1 MVLVLIEINYIFRPK
16 QVAGLRK
23 GCLNVC
29 GNAEGATETK
39 QLDIFDAM
47 ADLENLV
54 KNNKALSMEYIKDMD
69 EKIFD
74 NITADSFTDWRRID
88 EGFFLS
94 CFKHGLSKVAFELMI
109 RQESNESSF
118 HRLWRDSNLLLES
131 FKVHEDVVIKAL
143 KIFKEQISS
152 TLNSVNQQNENI
164 LHIFL
169 KNNLIKAV
177 DVILKEYDACAISR
191 VVFSRDSKN
200 DIPLMVAIGQSS
212 IKGDKNDSG
221 QFSYGEVSDI
231 AMQIWECM
239 LRKNSSV
246 TIAESITTLNKKQDN
261 VLHMCAYNLR
271 HDLFAD
277 ICLRSEIHE
286 KIIEKA
292 VHQENA
298 TGLTPLDCCK
308 DEETVLK
315 VMNHIPHFDINRID
329 KKGNN
334 VLAIYGKKNFRQCVE
349 KIIFECGS
357 ENRIKEMFTAKNKH
371 GNNPFMSCVL
381 KNQSSVLNLLLGTL
395 LTMAPNEETKTLTY
409 EILHEPNTKGETFLS
424 LLLQFPE
431 GMLLP
436 QTITLELE
444 KSCHKDDHKELT
456 ECLQT
461 YVEPSADVLCAVKDM
476 ERTFRKTKKE
486 KIMISLQLF
495 WTSFFVPLG
504 VMISD
509 MSFDILLVIGYACYL
524 WMENDTITR
533 MPGSDSILNTCAV
546 MTMNTTTNPTVLNPF
561 STTTMDRIS
570 PGQSL
575 NDIPMGLS
583 GVPRFFYS
591 FAFIML
597 PWLFYC
603 FEFFHSRH
611 QENIMTKVS
620 ILTIRLSL
628 VLSNF

>member
-1 MVLVLIEINYIFRPK
+1 MKE
-16 QVAGLRK
+16 
-23 GCLNVC
+23 
-29 GNAEGATETK
+29 
-39 QLDIFDAM
+39 
-47 ADLENLV
+47 LEN
-54 KNNKALSMEYIKDMD
+54 KNAPSLQYIQDID
-69 EKIFD
+69 EKMME
-74 NITADSFTDWRRID
+74 NITADCFTGWNRID
-88 EGFFLS
+88 EGFFHS
-94 CFKHGLSKVAFELMI
+94 CFKYGLNKVSFELMN
-109 RQESNESSF
+109 RNELNESSF
-118 HRLWRDSNLLLES
+118 YRLWRNNNLLLES
-131 FKVHEDVVIKAL
+131 LKVQEYVIIKAL
-143 KIFKEQISS
+143 RVFKEQISAKF
-152 TLNSVNQQNENI
+152 NSANPQNENI

-169 KNNLIKAV
+169 KNNLRKALE
-177 DVILKEYDACAISR
+177 VILKEYDASVVSR
-191 VVFSRDSKN
+191 AVFSKDLKH

-212 IKGDKNDSG
+212 MRKNVKDPGDMLGD
-221 QFSYGEVSDI
+221 QV
-231 AMQIWECM
+231 MRIWEIM
-239 LRKNSSV
+239 LRKNSPESIIV
-246 TIAESITTLNKKQDN
+246 STSISNKGQDQDTRVKRQYQELKRQKAIGESITSINKRQDN

-271 HDLFAD
+271 HDLFSE
-277 ICLRSEIHE
+277 ICLRSEIDE
-286 KIIEKA
+286 KIIENA

-298 TGLTPLDCCK
+298 MGLTPLDCCK
-308 DEETVLK
+308 DEETILK
-315 VMNHIPHFDINRID
+315 VMNNIPHFDINRMD

-436 QTITLELE
+436 QTIALELE

-524 WMENDTITR
+524 WLENDTITR